1 MDLGDYKI
9 FFPSNDFHLEVTV
22 HGVDDVEFV
31 DYGCDALRLG
41 FGEDD
46 LADVVFVGET
56 GSAKVHVA
64 DVAYCCEATGNI
76 LDFWG

>member
-1 MDLGDYKI
+1 
-9 FFPSNDFHLEVTV
+9 
-22 HGVDDVEFV
+22 
-31 DYGCDALRLG
+31 LG

-64 DVAYCCEATGNI
+64 DVAYCCEATGNV

>member
-31 DYGCDALRLG
+31 DYGCDSLVLR

-46 LADVVFVGET
+46 AAYVVFVRET
-56 GSAKVHVA
+56 GSAEVHVA
-64 DVAYCCEATGNI
+64 DVTDCCEAAG
-76 LDFWG
+76 DVFYFRG